1 MRWLLVDSINELEC
15 NERIVGRKTYHKD
28 EEFFQDHFPGFPVV
42 PGVLIMES
50 LAQLAGK
57 LIGYSV
63 LQNRGDWPFPI
74 LSMMNNVK
82 FRKFIPPDQEIILE
96 ATLTSLRDEMAAV
109 KVKAKVGRK
118 VHAQAEQIFVFNA
131 VPLKDDV
138 ERERVE
144 RIETLEMKRLWAD
157 YPESIEE

>member
-1 MRWLLVDSINELEC
+1 MRWLLVDVIDELVINSIV
-15 NERIVGRKTYHKD
+15 RGRKTYQAD
-28 EEFFQDHFPGFPVV
+28 EEFFQDHFPAFPVV

-50 LAQLAGK
+50 LAQIAGK

-82 FRKFIPPDQEIILE
+82 FRKFIPPATEIALE
-96 ATLTSLRDEMAAV
+96 AELTSLRDEMAVV
-109 KVKAKVGRK
+109 KVRARVGK
-118 VHAQAEQIFVFNA
+118 KIHARAEQVFVFNA
-131 VPLKDDV
+131 VPISDPE

-144 RIETLEMKRLWAD
+144 RIESAELRRLWASA
-157 YPESIEE
+157 PTN